1 MIFMLAIGAD
11 HGGYKLKEAIKA
23 HLDWKNIPYRDFGTD
38 SEESCDYPVY
48 AKKVCEAIVNG
59 ECEAGIL
66 VCGTGI
72 GMSMAANKFDGI
84 RCALLTNSFSAKLTK
99 EHNNANV
106 IALGGRVTAEGL
118 ALDIVDTWLDAK
130 YQGGRHQKRLDMIA
144 ELEK

>member
-1 MIFMLAIGAD
+1 MLAIGAD

-23 HLDWKNIPYRDFGTD
+23 HLDWKNIKYRDFGTD
-38 SEESCDYPVY
+38 SEDSCDYPVY
-48 AKKVCEAIVNG
+48 AKKVCEAIQSG

-72 GMSMAANKFDGI
+72 GMSIAANKFDGI
-84 RCALLTNSFSAKLTK
+84 RCALLTNAFSAKLTK

-106 IALGGRVTAEGL
+106 IALGGRVTTEGL
-118 ALDIVDTWLDAK
+118 ALDIVDTWLEAE

-144 ELEK
+144 EFEK

>member
-1 MIFMLAIGAD
+1 MLAIGSD

-23 HLDWKNIPYRDFGTD
+23 HLDWKNIKYHDFGTD
-38 SEESCDYPVY
+38 SEESCDYPKY
-48 AKKVCEAIVNG
+48 AKAVCEAIQNG

-72 GMSMAANKFDGI
+72 GMSVAANKFDGI

-118 ALDIVDTWLDAK
+118 ALDIVDTWLEAK

-144 ELEK
+144 EFEK

>member
-1 MIFMLAIGAD
+1 MLAIGSD

-23 HLDWKNIPYRDFGTD
+23 HLDWKNIKYHDFGTY
-38 SEESCDYPVY
+38 SEESCDYPEY
-48 AKKVCEAIVNG
+48 AKAVCEAIRKG

-118 ALDIVDTWLDAK
+118 ALDIVDTWIEAK

-144 ELEK
+144 EFEK